1 LTKSP
6 YEKSSVFVS
15 LHLLQIGVPNIFLGG
30 RYPDISPS
38 VVLCFWIIY
47 LAIPT
52 EIPLYNLVLRKSYMK
67 LEVRDDANMFAIISD
82 LIPDEISL
90 DVFSC
95 FWSAY
100 MWMCQ
105 LHGQISP

>member
-15 LHLLQIGVPNIFLGG
+15 FHLVQIGVPNIFLGG

-67 LEVRDDANMFAIISD
+67 LEVRDDANMFAIIPD
-82 LIPDEISL
+82 LIPGVDMCS
-90 DVFSC
+90 
-95 FWSAY
+95 WSAY